1 MLFRAKPDI
10 LFQQVDDEGV
20 LLSLEDEVYFGMNEP
35 AARIWQLLQAGPC
48 TEATLVADLAVA
60 YPDVARA
67 TIAADVAELL
77 LELTG
82 NGLVV
87 TLSGN
92 VDAHARPRATPLTR
106 AG

>member
-1 MLFRAKPDI
+1 MMFRAKPDI

-35 AARIWQLLQAGPC
+35 AAHIWQLLQAGPC
-48 TEATLVADLAVA
+48 AETALVARLAGA

-77 LELTG
+77 HALVE

-87 TLSGN
+87 RLAGN
-92 VDAHARPRATPLTR
+92 VDAHPLPQATPLTR
-106 AG
+106 AS